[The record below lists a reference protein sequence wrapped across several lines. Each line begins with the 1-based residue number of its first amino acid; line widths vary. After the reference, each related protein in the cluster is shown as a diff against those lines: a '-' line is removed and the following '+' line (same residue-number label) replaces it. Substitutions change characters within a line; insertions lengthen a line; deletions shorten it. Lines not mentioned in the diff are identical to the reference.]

1 VRDVSFALYRG
12 AVVALVGES
21 GSGKSTVARLLA
33 GQERLTSGEIR
44 LDGAPVD
51 PSTRSAF
58 RRHKSEVQLVFQDPF
73 SSLNPVHTVR
83 HHLERPVRLHQGR
96 RSRAEVASEVAA
108 LLDQVRLIPAGQ
120 FTGKYPHELSG
131 GQRQRVSFAR
141 ALAAKPSVLLADEPV
156 SMLDVS
162 IRLEILSLLDDLRQR
177 FRLALLYITHDIASA
192 RYFADEVLVMYAGQI
207 VERGPAEELTQHP
220 AHPYTQLLVASAPD
234 PDNLG
239 GGLHSFHPATSPPSG
254 GTAQPPANGAARGA
268 ATYQPAAANL
278 ADRGCP
284 FSPRCPFADDRCRA
298 EDPALLPVTPVR
310 AAACWHLDIAAPEV
324 LAGEQRGGG

>member
-1 VRDVSFALYRG
+1 
-12 AVVALVGES
+12 
-21 GSGKSTVARLLA
+21 
-33 GQERLTSGEIR
+33 
-44 LDGAPVD
+44 
-51 PSTRSAF
+51 
-58 RRHKSEVQLVFQDPF
+58 
-73 SSLNPVHTVR
+73 
-83 HHLERPVRLHQGR
+83 
-96 RSRAEVASEVAA
+96 
-108 LLDQVRLIPAGQ
+108 
-120 FTGKYPHELSG
+120 
-131 GQRQRVSFAR
+131 
-141 ALAAKPSVLLADEPV
+141 V

-162 IRLEILSLLDDLRQR
+162 IRLEMLSLLDDLRQR

-207 VERGPAEELTQHP
+207 VERGPAEELTQQP

-239 GGLHSFHPATSPPSG
+239 GALSGPATRSFRPPGSPPSD
-254 GTAQPPANGAARGA
+254 GTARPPADGAAPSVGTA
-268 ATYQPAAANL
+268 IATYQPAAANL

-310 AAACWHLDIAAPEV
+310 AAACWRLDIAAPEV